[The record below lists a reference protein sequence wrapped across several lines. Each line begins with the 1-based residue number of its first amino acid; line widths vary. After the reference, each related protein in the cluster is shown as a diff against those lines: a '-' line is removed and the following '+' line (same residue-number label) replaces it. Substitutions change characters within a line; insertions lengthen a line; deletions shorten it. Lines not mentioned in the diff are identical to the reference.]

1 MCACACVCVLRA
13 LGSCLVLFQYNYG
26 LTSFI
31 SGFVLKVTATD
42 KDEGQNAKISF
53 SIDRTSTKKFA
64 INSATG
70 VISSKTT
77 FDYEQGARYVIQVSA
92 KDAGTPSLS
101 SVAKVVV
108 NIIDTNDNSP
118 NFKNDYSTRLLENTA
133 KGRTVLR
140 VEATDPDSG
149 EYGEILYNITSG
161 NNAGFFSL
169 GEDGVLKVQISPD
182 REAVPSFTLTIVA
195 SNKVPLDGSTTPTK
209 PSCTVIITIEDVN
222 DNAPIITNNVSSV
235 NVEENLKS
243 STPIFYVKAVDKDIG
258 ANGEIQYEIISGNV
272 KNVFTIDPINGGVSV
287 KGFLLDRETL
297 DFYTLKIRASDK
309 GTPTLFSD
317 KDFTVKVTDEDDN
330 FPVFLGVPYDG
341 KLLS

>member
-1 MCACACVCVLRA
+1 M
-13 LGSCLVLFQYNYG
+13 
-26 LTSFI
+26 
-31 SGFVLKVTATD
+31 
-42 KDEGQNAKISF
+42 
-53 SIDRTSTKKFA
+53 
-64 INSATG
+64 
-70 VISSKTT
+70 ISSKTT

-108 NIIDTNDNSP
+108 NIIDTND
-118 NFKNDYSTRLLENTA
+118 TLRENTT
-133 KGRTVLR
+133 KGRTILR
-140 VEATDPDSG
+140 VETTDPDLG
-149 EYGEILYNITSG
+149 EYGEILYNITSV
-161 NNAGFFSL
+161 NNAGFFSF
-169 GEDGVLKVQISPD
+169 GEDGVLKVQTSPD
-182 REAVPSFTLTIVA
+182 RETIPSFTVTIVA
-195 SNKVPLDGSTTPTK
+195 SNKVPLNGSTTPTK
-209 PSCTVIITIEDVN
+209 PSCTVTIAIEDVN

-235 NVEENLKS
+235 NVLENSKS

-317 KDFTVKVTDEDDN
+317 KDFTVNVTDKDDN
-330 FPVFLGVPYDG
+330 CPVFLGVPYDG
-341 KLLS
+341 KLFGKRLKI